1 MPEVKLP
8 EAGITFDSILYV
20 VALMVAVAGVL
31 AALVKGWEA
40 WKKISVR
47 ERVTKLEGRMAKVE
61 ARLQLGDKRF
71 ELQNDD
77 MGVMLNTQQ
86 ALLMHFIT
94 GNDHQKLKDELS
106 NLNSYMTKRGNK
118 LMEYAAEHDGIQ
130 NAKQNGGQENAQ
142 QQSV

>member
-1 MPEVKLP
+1 MPQVKLP
-8 EAGITFDSILYV
+8 DAALTWDAILYA
-20 VALMVAVAGVL
+20 VALLVAIAGVL

-47 ERVTKLEGRMAKVE
+47 ERVSKLEGRMAKVE

-77 MGVMLNTQQ
+77 MGAMLATQQ

-94 GNDHQKLKDELS
+94 GNDHKKLQDELTS
-106 NLNSYMTKRGNK
+106 LNSYMTKRATK
-118 LMEYAAEHDGIQ
+118 IREYAAENEILQGTNQ
-130 NAKQNGGQENAQ
+130 NQNGNGGNNE
-142 QQSV
+142 